1 MKKISCFMLFLLLLL
16 PVAVSHADD
25 SDNAAAA
32 ELLETSVTHVMD
44 VLSNNE
50 LPMEQKKEK
59 VMKTVNSIFAFS
71 LMAKLAIGKTH
82 WTALNPVQKTEFTNL
97 FVELLTDTYTSKLDL
112 FQDETVIFKPLIAV
126 KNKVHVPTSLIS
138 NGNEFSVLYK
148 MNKSKVGW
156 KVYDVEIEGVSLIHT
171 YRSQYISL
179 LENGDIENL
188 LKIMREKNSKLKKS

>member
-1 MKKISCFMLFLLLLL
+1 MLFILLMF

-32 ELLETSVTHVMD
+32 KLLETSVTHVMD
-44 VLSNNE
+44 VLSNKE
-50 LPMEQKKEK
+50 MVMDQKKEK
-59 VMKTVNSIFAFS
+59 VMETVNSLFAFS
-71 LMAKLAIGKTH
+71 LMAKLAIGKEH
-82 WTALNPVQKTEFTNL
+82 WTSLNPVQKTEFTNL

-126 KNKVHVPTSLIS
+126 KNKVHVPTGLIS
-138 NGNEFSVLYK
+138 KVNEFSVLYK
-148 MNKSKVGW
+148 MTKSKVTW

-171 YRSQYISL
+171 YRSQYSSL

-188 LKIMREKNSKLKKS
+188 LKIMREKNSKLGKS